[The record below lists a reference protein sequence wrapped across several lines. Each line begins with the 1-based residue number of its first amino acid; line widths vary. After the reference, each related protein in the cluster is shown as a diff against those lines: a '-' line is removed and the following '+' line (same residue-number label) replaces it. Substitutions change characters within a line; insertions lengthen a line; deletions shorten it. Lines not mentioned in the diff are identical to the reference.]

1 MLNCKVLFILRVSIF
16 SSLWQSLLCASH
28 GHCQQMDN
36 LCSICV
42 LCQRVWARSSAKPH
56 TSAQLL
62 PELFDLALASQSI
75 ALPPSPFAS
84 TASTGWISA
93 KAIPNY
99 PSNPQLC
106 PRLPAN
112 TAWLST
118 THRLSDGDNTT
129 QTTRL
134 RGGLLGLLLCCRIPC
149 QSRGKQPKFMLW
161 LGCSH

>member
-1 MLNCKVLFILRVSIF
+1 MLNYKVLFILRVSFF

-42 LCQRVWARSSAKPH
+42 LCQRVWARSSAQPH

-62 PELFDLALASQSI
+62 SKLFDLALASQSI
-75 ALPPSPFAS
+75 ALPPLPFAT
-84 TASTGWISA
+84 TASTGWVSA

-99 PSNPQLC
+99 PSC

-112 TAWLST
+112 MAWLRT
-118 THRLSDGDNTT
+118 THRLSDGDNTA
-129 QTTRL
+129 QTPPL

-149 QSRGKQPKFMLW
+149 RSRGKQPKFMLW